1 MNMLKSI
8 TLMSVGYLLLGG
20 IPATADEVIIIYRSG
35 KIQTLQIDSAADPVE
50 QVSFRRKT
58 QEAAKIQQP
67 QTQPS
72 GAPAISSTA
81 PATAPSAAPAVKT
94 DVPAKTPD
102 KSGVK
107 IKWAEPMD
115 AKY

>member
-8 TLMSVGYLLLGG
+8 TLLAAGCLLLGG
-20 IPATADEVIIIYRSG
+20 TPAAADEVIIIYRSG

-58 QEAAKIQQP
+58 QEAAKTQQP
-67 QTQPS
+67 QTQPL
-72 GAPAISSTA
+72 
-81 PATAPSAAPAVKT
+81 AAPAVSSTAAAAAPTTAAVKT
-94 DVPAKTPD
+94 VIPAKTPD